1 MNFFRQEKNI
11 KLTVEKLKKLCYNE
25 HAILVCSLF
34 CFWRCFMKAAIY
46 IRVSTDAQF
55 EEGYSVDAQKEQLTG
70 YCISKGIKKYDYYI
84 DGGWSGSN
92 IERPEMERLMKDVK
106 DGKISHVIVYKLDRL
121 SRSQKDTLDLIEDLF
136 MPNNVDF
143 VSLTESLDTSTPMG
157 RAMIGILA
165 AFAQLERE
173 NIRMR
178 TRMGMNERVKD
189 GYWMGGGRVPFGY
202 DYDKNQGILVPNKD
216 AEKVRRIYDLYIQGY
231 SPQNIANMLG
241 LKYDKLAIQILKR
254 KSNYGIIEYN
264 GVEYQGRHEPI
275 ISKEIYDKAMNAM
288 IDRSI
293 TRTSTS
299 DYLLTGLVYC
309 GKCGAKMRYQ
319 KWGNKGSKLVCY
331 SQQSSKPYLVKDKD
345 CEQPKLWVDEVEDI
359 VIKRLLSLKEE
370 RREMT
375 PVDYNSSAI
384 ELLTYQ
390 KEEIE
395 KKIKRL
401 YNLYSES
408 TDELLLET
416 INENKIHLEKINNKL
431 KNELKQQNIIAM
443 RRTIKDAVDNLDS
456 QWDYMTQKEK
466 QALVRTLVSKVI
478 IIDEMVKVE
487 LAI

>member
-1 MNFFRQEKNI
+1 
-11 KLTVEKLKKLCYNE
+11 
-25 HAILVCSLF
+25 
-34 CFWRCFMKAAIY
+34 MKAAIY

-55 EEGYSVDAQKEQLTG
+55 EEGYSVDVQKEQLTA
-70 YCISKGIKKYDYYI
+70 YCVSKGIKDYDYYI

-92 IERPEMERLMKDVK
+92 IERPEMERLVKDVK
-106 DGKISHVIVYKLDRL
+106 DGNISHVIVYKLDRL
-121 SRSQKDTLDLIEDLF
+121 SRSQKDTLYLIEDVF

-143 VSLTESLDTSTPMG
+143 VSLTESLDTSTPIG
-157 RAMIGILA
+157 RTMIGILA

-173 NIRMR
+173 TIRMR
-178 TRMGMNERVKD
+178 TRMGMNERVKE

-202 DYDKNQGILVPNKD
+202 DYDKNKGILVPNKD

-241 LKYDKLAIQILKR
+241 LKYDRLAVQILKR

-275 ISKEIYDKAMNAM
+275 ISKEIYDKAMSAM

-299 DYLLTGLVYC
+299 EYLLTGLVYC

-319 KWGNKGSKLVCY
+319 KWGKWMKFVCY
-331 SQQSSKPYLVKDKD
+331 SQQKSKPYLIKDPNCD
-345 CEQPKLWVDEVEDI
+345 QERLYADDVENI
-359 VIKRLLSLKEE
+359 VIKKLLSLKEE
-370 RREMT
+370 RKEMT
-375 PVDYNSSAI
+375 AVDYNSSAI
-384 ELLTYQ
+384 ELLSYQ

-416 INENKIHLEKINNKL
+416 INENKLQLEKINIKL
-431 KNELKQQNIIAM
+431 KNELKQKNVISM
-443 RRTIKDAVDNLDS
+443 RKTIKDAIDNLDT

-466 QALVRTLVSKVI
+466 QILIRTLVSRVI
-478 IIDEMVKVE
+478 VTDETVTVE
-487 LAI
+487 LTV

>member
-1 MNFFRQEKNI
+1 
-11 KLTVEKLKKLCYNE
+11 
-25 HAILVCSLF
+25 
-34 CFWRCFMKAAIY
+34 MKAAIY

-55 EEGYSVDAQKEQLTG
+55 EEGYSVEAQKEQLTA
-70 YCISKGIKKYDYYI
+70 YCVSKGMKNYDYYI

-92 IERPEMERLMKDVK
+92 IERPEMEHLIKDVK

-121 SRSQKDTLDLIEDLF
+121 SRSQKDTLYLIEDLF

-189 GYWMGGGRVPFGY
+189 GYWMGGGRIPYGY
-202 DYDKNQGILVPNKD
+202 DYDKSRGILVPNKD
-216 AEKVRRIYDLYIQGY
+216 ADKVRKIYDLYIKGY
-231 SPQNIANMLG
+231 STQSIANMLG
-241 LKYDKLAIQILKR
+241 LKYDKLATQILKR
-254 KSNYGIIEYN
+254 KSNYGVIEYN
-264 GVEYQGRHEPI
+264 GVEYKGRHEPI
-275 ISKEIYDKAMNAM
+275 ISKEIYDRAMSAM

-293 TRTSTS
+293 TRTSSS
-299 DYLLTGLVYC
+299 DYLLTGLVCC
-309 GKCGAKMRYQ
+309 GRCGAKMRYQ
-319 KWGNKGSKLVCY
+319 KWGAKGSKLVCY
-331 SQQSSKPYLVKDKD
+331 SQQKSKSYLIKDEN
-345 CEQPKLWVDEVEDI
+345 CNQPKLWSDEVENI
-359 VIKRLLSLKEE
+359 VIKKLLGLKEE

-375 PVDYNSSAI
+375 TADYNESAL

-390 KEEIE
+390 KEEVE

-408 TDELLLET
+408 TDELLLDT
-416 INENKIHLEKINNKL
+416 INENKEQLCKINKKL
-431 KNELKQQNIIAM
+431 KKEMEQRNILNM
-443 RRTIKDAVDNLDS
+443 RKTIKDTVDNLS
-456 QWDYMTQKEK
+456 TQWDYMTQKEK
-466 QALVRTLVSKVI
+466 QTLVRTLVSKVI
-478 IIDEMVKVE
+478 ITGEAVRVE